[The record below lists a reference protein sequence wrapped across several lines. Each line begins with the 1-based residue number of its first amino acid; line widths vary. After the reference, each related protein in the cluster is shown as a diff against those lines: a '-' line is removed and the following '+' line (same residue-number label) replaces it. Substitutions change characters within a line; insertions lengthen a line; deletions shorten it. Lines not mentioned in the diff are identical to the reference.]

1 MEQHYGRILGKK
13 RLRDSSRGKLNILD
27 ESESDRGRVLYSAAW
42 RRLQRKTQVF
52 PLEENAAIRSRLTH
66 SLEVAHVGRFLAT
79 KFLERVNRASL
90 RKAYGID
97 DHCDLAIPNMV
108 ETACLLHDIGNPPF
122 GHFGEA
128 AIVNWFKSIA
138 PKYADALGCT
148 HEKILELGADF
159 TRFDGNPQ
167 GFRIIT
173 RLAGIDE
180 YGMNLLPAQ
189 IASTVKYPCDPNGIV
204 VPDEDTDEVDPLRKK
219 AGIFLADVT
228 RWEEVRHALG
238 LAEGCRF
245 PLAYLMEAADDISY
259 CLSDIED
266 GIEKGY
272 LTHASFVED
281 LRERVKENAAVLQLV
296 EDAIKNA
303 SNHQREV
310 DCTVSFRTR
319 LIRYLVDELSQAYFA
334 NHERIF
340 EGSCKGLT
348 EEAPDARFLLDGIR
362 GTVSSILYGRRPSVE
377 LELMGLAAIKGIL
390 GSFEAV
396 LELSREQM
404 AALLLNASVEEAT
417 REKLRPLVP
426 DDPKRKKAMTAD
438 LAVQGKLLSL
448 LPAKHLRSYVWSAS
462 SGCDDHAEWF
472 ARLHLITDFVAGM
485 TDVFALKTYQML
497 SGIRV

>member
-1 MEQHYGRILGKK
+1 MEENYGRILAKK
-13 RLRDSSRGKLNILD
+13 RLRGSSRGALNILE

-79 KFLERVNRASL
+79 KFLDRVNTAKL
-90 RKAYGID
+90 REHYGID
-97 DHCDLAIPNMV
+97 DQCDLAIPNMV

-128 AIVNWFKSIA
+128 AIVNWFSSIA
-138 PKYADALGCT
+138 SKYASVLDCDNDDMLMRG
-148 HEKILELGADF
+148 GDF
-159 TRFDGNPQ
+159 THFDGNPQ

-173 RLAGIDE
+173 RLAGIDD

-189 IASTVKYPCDPNGIV
+189 IAATVKYPCDPRG
-204 VPDEDTDEVDPLRKK
+204 VDVGDGGLGETNPLRKK
-219 AGIFLADVT
+219 AGIFLADAH
-228 RWEEVRHALG
+228 RWDEVRDALELG
-238 LAEGCRF
+238 EGCRF

-272 LTHASFVED
+272 LTHQTFVDD
-281 LRERVKENAAVLQLV
+281 LRERVKGNDVVLTLV
-296 EDAIKNA
+296 DEARAKA
-303 SNHQREV
+303 EEHRTEV
-310 DCTVSFRTR
+310 DPTVSFRTR
-319 LIRYLVDELSQAYFA
+319 LIRYLVDELSEAYFV
-334 NHERIF
+334 NHQKVFAGECR
-340 EGSCKGLT
+340 GLT
-348 EEAPDARFLLDGIR
+348 EESPNARFLLDGIR
-362 GTVSSILYGRRPSVE
+362 GTVQSILYGRRPSVE

-390 GSFEAV
+390 GSFEA
-396 LELSREQM
+396 
-404 AALLLNASVEEAT
+404 LLDLKRDEVACLIYDASKEPVIHEM
-417 REKLRPLVP
+417 LQPLVP
-426 DDPKRKKAMTAD
+426 KQRDKRRMAKM
-438 LAVQGKLLSL
+438 AVHGKLVSL
-448 LPAKHLRSYVWSAS
+448 LPEKHIRSYIMSAGT
-462 SGCDDHAEWF
+462 GCNDRDEWF